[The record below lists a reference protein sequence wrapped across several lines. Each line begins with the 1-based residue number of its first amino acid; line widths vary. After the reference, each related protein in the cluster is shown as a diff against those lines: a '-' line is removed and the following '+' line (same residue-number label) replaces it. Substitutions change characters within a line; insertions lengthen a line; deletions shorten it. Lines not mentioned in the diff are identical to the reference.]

1 VAPGRGSCQACP
13 DHVPPPDSV
22 PVEGGRVGLGATG
35 HMVVPDQDS
44 TSTWGGGQV
53 CAWQGTWWCV
63 EMGRVRVAIG
73 FPLSMNAQFQPS

>member
-1 VAPGRGSCQACP
+1 
-13 DHVPPPDSV
+13 VPPPDSV
-22 PVEGGRVGLGATG
+22 PVEGGEGRSRRDGAHG
-35 HMVVPDQDS
+35 GSGPGFDLDL
-44 TSTWGGGQV
+44 GGGQV